1 MDPGLRRDDDKG
13 KLRMKGRNTE
23 GFVMSIARIAA
34 ILLLAFFT
42 SLPALAEGQRVILVL
57 DASGSM
63 WGQVDGRAKID
74 IAKEIVG
81 KVVGTWKADDELG
94 LVAYGHRKKGAC
106 DDIET
111 LIEPGPLDAGTFM
124 QSVNSL
130 SPKGKTPMT
139 QSVRQAAEALKFT
152 EKQATVILVSDGIET
167 CDPDP
172 CAVAEELEKMGIGLT
187 VHTVGF
193 GLDDQGAV
201 AQLQCLAEKT
211 GGISVLAENADEL
224 ETALKKTVEAKPA
237 EPQPEPAATF
247 NFEGRVVMAA
257 GVDQLPQGFDTPS
270 WEVSRAINGEKGD
283 WVKTEYGA
291 AIKSN
296 IEAPGDYFAQV
307 SLDLAKVQAP
317 LSIMDGKTAKL
328 DLSFEAGLITF
339 KGELDDGQ
347 PLTDGS
353 TTWELLDSGGNW
365 LATKYGPGA
374 GFFANAGNYKVR
386 LSLGEAKVEQDIAF
400 FAGKAEEKTITLG
413 GGAIEVSAVFAPGGP
428 PVLDG
433 AAIELQKG
441 EANVDGKHEWIATS
455 YGSKTT
461 YKLSPGKYRIVATQD
476 YATGFADVEVKAGQ
490 VSAVEVSV
498 NGGFLAVR
506 SEADATIEVYSG
518 EVDISGNRKWI
529 ATDYNGQFNKAVNAG
544 TVHVI
549 AKKPDG
555 TVIGEKDAAITAGQ
569 RSEVSIP

>member
-1 MDPGLRRDDDKG
+1 LTTESTIGNLHT
-13 KLRMKGRNTE
+13 KGRNTE

-34 ILLLAFFT
+34 TFLFLFFGL
-42 SLPALAEGQRVILVL
+42 LPALAEGQRVILVL

-74 IAKEIVG
+74 IAKDIVG
-81 KVVGTWKADDELG
+81 KVVGTWKPEDELG

-111 LIEPGPLDAGTFM
+111 LIEPGPFDAGTFM
-124 QSVNSL
+124 QSVMAL

-139 QSVRQAAEALKFT
+139 QSVSQAAEALKFT

-167 CDPDP
+167 CEPDP

-224 ETALKKTVEAKPA
+224 EIALKKTVEAKPA
-237 EPQPEPAATF
+237 EPEPEPAPAF
-247 NFEGRVVMAA
+247 NLTGRIMMAA

-270 WEVSRAINGEKGD
+270 WDISRSINGEKGD

-296 IEAPGDYFAQV
+296 IEAPGDYIAQV

-317 LSIMDGKTAKL
+317 VAIMDGKTSNL
-328 DLSFEAGLITF
+328 ELSFEAGLITF
-339 KGELDDGQ
+339 KGELDEGQ
-347 PLTDGS
+347 PLTDGG

-365 LATKYGPGA
+365 LATKYGTEA

-386 LSLGEAKVEQDIAF
+386 LSLGEAKVEQDVAF
-400 FAGKAEEKTITLG
+400 AAGKSEQKTVTLG
-413 GGAIEVSAVFAPGGP
+413 GGAIDISAVFAPGGP

-461 YKLSPGKYRIVATQD
+461 YKVGPGKYRIVATQD
-476 YATGFADVEVKAGQ
+476 YATGFADVDVKAGQ
-490 VSAVEVSV
+490 ATAVEVSV

-506 SEADATIEVYSG
+506 SDADATIEVYAG
-518 EVDISGNRKWI
+518 EKDISGNRKWI

-544 TVHVI
+544 MVHII

-569 RSEVSIP
+569 RSELTIP